1 MPLIR
6 FSIDNPLITNLM
18 LLLVFIAGVLSWQA
32 MPQEMFPLVE
42 LDRITITT
50 EFKGAAP
57 AEVERQVTLP
67 IEEEFDGEADIDTLM
82 STSSEGLSSIVIELK
97 QGSDVD
103 AFLDEARSI
112 VDRVTDLPEEAEE
125 PEVRRLETRFPVISM
140 AVYGDVAAATLYDT
154 ADEIKRRL
162 LEIPGVASAQ
172 PAGIREWELW
182 VAVDPHQLA
191 ARRVTLEEI
200 AQALRQNL
208 AELPGGSLESEQG
221 DILLRGIGVAPE
233 PRLVEQVP
241 VRSNARGGVL
251 RLGQVAEVDL
261 RFEEARTLARYNGQP
276 SVNITVTKTAEAST
290 IEVSEQVRL
299 LSEQLRQEL
308 PATLQTGVFSDLSL
322 YVKNRLNTV
331 KSSGVVGL
339 VLVLLSLYLFLNFRV
354 ALITAMGIPVSFL
367 IAIIG
372 MNLFGHTINMVSL
385 FAFLIALGMIVD
397 DAIIVTENIY
407 RHLEMGKTPH
417 DAALI
422 GTREVMAPVIAST
435 ATTVAAFL
443 PVFAIGGTMGAFVAV
458 IPVVVSCALL
468 GSLWEAFAVL
478 PSHANEF
485 LRLQPRRQQT
495 GSGRW
500 RKVVQRYAGVLGW
513 AVVNRYLVAV
523 ATVGVLA
530 IVIAVALTRVPFQLF
545 GSVETGQFFVNIETP
560 NTYSLEDSAATA
572 ERLEQVFNQVI
583 EDDELHSLLTNVGV
597 TFIDFNTIRFG
608 SKHIQ
613 FIVDLEKR
621 EPQGFIETWISPV
634 VSLEFSW
641 EGARERATE
650 TIINQL
656 RQRLLTEPGIEKLS
670 ILRPQGGPTGADIE
684 VGVHG
689 KNIQGLMTH
698 GDAIAAFL
706 KQTPGVYD
714 VRTDM
719 EAGKL
724 EYRYQ
729 LNERGRQL
737 GLTQMQLADAVRRG
751 YQGEEVVYVTRAD
764 ERIPVRLIFTD
775 AVRDQLETL
784 QRLPIVVPG
793 GGVVILS
800 DVADIDMG
808 RGIES
813 IKHRDLRRLVTVT
826 AEVDDDITTPLAV
839 TDLIRQEFESIQAQR
854 DYGLVFLGEKKE
866 AAESVQDMLRALV
879 IALTV
884 IFFILAVLFRSLFDP
899 FVVMFAIPFGLIGV
913 VAGHI
918 IMGEHLQFLSLL
930 GFLALTGIVVNDSLI
945 LIEFVK
951 RMRGEGHDRLEAV
964 VEAGRVRM
972 RPIIL
977 TSVTTFLGVSPL
989 IFFATGQAAFLAPMA
1004 ISLGFGLLF
1013 ATLLILVVLPC
1024 FYLIGDDLHGA
1035 SCRRWRQWFGASEQE
1050 RV

>member
-18 LLLVFIAGVLSWQA
+18 LVLVLVAGVLSWQA
-32 MPQEMFPLVE
+32 MPQEMFPVIE
-42 LDRITITT
+42 LDRVTITT
-50 EFKGAAP
+50 EFQGAAP

-82 STSSEGLSSIVIELK
+82 STSSEGLSTIVIELK
-97 QGSDVD
+97 QGTDVD

-140 AVYGDVAAATLYDT
+140 AVYGDVATATLYDT

-162 LEIPGVASAQ
+162 LQIPGVASAQ

-182 VAVDPHQLA
+182 VSVDPHELA
-191 ARRVTLEEI
+191 ARRVTLTEI
-200 AQALRQNL
+200 AQALRENL
-208 AELPGGSLESEQG
+208 AELPGGSLESQEG
-221 DILLRGIGVAPE
+221 DILLRGLGVPPVPAQ
-233 PRLVEQVP
+233 VEQIQ
-241 VRSNARGGVL
+241 VRRNAQGGIL
-251 RLGQVAEVDL
+251 RLGQLAEVAL

-276 SVNITVTKTAEAST
+276 SVNMTVTKTAEAST
-290 IEVSEQVRL
+290 IEVSERVRQ
-299 LSEQLRQEL
+299 LSAELDREL
-308 PATLQTGVFSDLSL
+308 PPTIQTGVFSDLSM

-331 KSSGVVGL
+331 KASGVVGL

-407 RHLEMGKTPH
+407 RHMEQGKTARE
-417 DAALI
+417 AALV
-422 GTREVMAPVIAST
+422 GTREVMGPVLAST
-435 ATTVAAFL
+435 ATTIAAFL

-478 PSHANEF
+478 PSHATEF
-485 LRLQPRRQQT
+485 LRLQSGKAK

-500 RKVVQRYAGVLGW
+500 RRVVQGYSDVLNW

-523 ATVGVLA
+523 ATLGVLA
-530 IVIAVALTRVPFQLF
+530 LAIAVAMTRVPFQLF

-572 ERLEQVFNQVI
+572 RRLEQVFDEVI
-583 EDDELHSLLTNVGV
+583 EDHELQSLLTNVGV

-621 EPQGFIETWISPV
+621 EPQGFIEHWISPV

-641 EGARERATE
+641 EGERERATE

-656 RQRLLTEPGIEKLS
+656 RQRLLTEPGIDKLS
-670 ILRPQGGPTGADIE
+670 ILRPQGGPAGADLE
-684 VGVHG
+684 VGVQG
-689 KNIQGLMTH
+689 TDIQGLMQR
-698 GDAIAAFL
+698 GDAIAQFL
-706 KQTPGVYD
+706 KKTPGVYD

-724 EYRYQ
+724 EYQYR

-737 GLTQMQLADAVRRG
+737 GLTQLQLADAVRRG
-751 YQGEEVVYVTRAD
+751 YQGEEVVFVTHGD
-764 ERIPVRLIFTD
+764 ERIPVRLIFKD
-775 AVRDQLETL
+775 EVRQRLETL
-784 QRLPIVVPG
+784 ERLPIVLPG
-793 GGVVILS
+793 GRVVILS
-800 DVADIDMG
+800 DVADVHMG

-813 IKHRDLRRLVTVT
+813 IKHRDLRRLVTIT

-839 TDLIRQEFESIQAQR
+839 TEQVRREFQGIEDER
-854 DYGLVFLGEKKE
+854 GYGLVFLGEKKE
-866 AAESVQDMLRALV
+866 AAESVQDMVRALV

-899 FVVMFAIPFGLIGV
+899 FVVMFAIPFGIIGV
-913 VAGHI
+913 VIGHI

-945 LIEFVK
+945 LIEFAK
-951 RMRGEGHDRLEAV
+951 RMRTEGHDRLAAV

-989 IFFATGQAAFLAPMA
+989 IFFSTGQAAFLAPMA

-1013 ATLLILVVLPC
+1013 ATVLILVVLPC
-1024 FYLIGDDLHGA
+1024 LYLIGDDLHQA
-1035 SCRRWRQWFGASEQE
+1035 ACRRWHQWFGSARAE
-1050 RV
+1050 V